1 MTTDKKDV
9 DRFEPH
15 QHREMRWDVDGDYVL
30 FTDHERVV
38 AELRAEIEALVKD
51 AGRYRWLRDSHES
64 RRWEVTNTYAA
75 GRGNPFSYRNST
87 LDTAIDAAMKGQA
100 E

>member
-1 MTTDKKDV
+1 MNLPEKAHDTCV
-9 DRFEPH
+9 AQIAEALFGQPGMSLM
-15 QHREMRWDVDGDYVL
+15 EMANRRG
-30 FTDHERVV
+30 
-38 AELRAEIEALVKD
+38 EIEALVKD

-87 LDTAIDAAMKGQA
+87 LDKAIDAAMKEQA